1 LLIEI
6 FDFIPKREQGEG
18 IMKKKNLILTAIMAV
33 FITSTVQGQTYKN
46 PLNIKFKYGFMP
58 KTLTTEHFQS
68 WYNSYKSSKLLQ
80 ECNGGIRTD
89 AYSEENGTTKVESMG
104 WAMIIAAYMGDKT
117 TFDGLYKFYK
127 SKIQGHGMM
136 AWKVTCNGVTD
147 GGSAS
152 DGDLDVAFA
161 MVVASWQWG
170 DSYKSEAV
178 KLINTVKKL
187 IVNCGGTT
195 VIAGGMA
202 GMGTYGGCNETDIS
216 YHTPAFFRCFA
227 EVTGDNAWNKL
238 ADDTYTLLNNG
249 ANPTTGLIPDWQSLN
264 GGQASGGR
272 NHNYGFD
279 ACRAPWRIA
288 LDYLWNGNEKAK
300 EWCTKISS
308 WAYGVGPANIKDG
321 YTLDGRVTGSYH
333 NMSYVGGFAVAAMC
347 NSQEIADAFGA
358 EVARMRF
365 DNYWYHGFL
374 GNCYMMTM
382 TGNMWH
388 LRDAE
393 AQTSTKKFQNSGIKS
408 SLAVKYLKNRK
419 LELSGI
425 SNASSVT
432 LSNLQGRI
440 AKKINICEMQNYL
453 IDLSSMENGCYIL
466 SVYGKNNKTSMRQ
479 IISIY

>member
-1 LLIEI
+1 
-6 FDFIPKREQGEG
+6 
-18 IMKKKNLILTAIMAV
+18 MSKKKLILAGLVVALLTGAV
-33 FITSTVQGQTYKN
+33 QSQTTKFPYPKK
-46 PLNIKFKYGFMP
+46 IKYPYGFMP
-58 KTLTTEHFQS
+58 KTLTSEHFDS
-68 WYNSYKSSKLLQ
+68 WYKSYKSSQLLQ
-80 ECNGGIRTD
+80 QCNGGIRTD
-89 AYSEENGTTKVESMG
+89 AYSEENGVTKVESMG

-127 SKIQGHGMM
+127 SKVQGHGMM
-136 AWKVTCNGVTD
+136 AWKVTCGGIND

-170 DSYKSEAV
+170 DSYKDEAV
-178 KLINTVKKL
+178 NVINTVKKL
-187 IVNCGGTT
+187 IVNCGGTS

-202 GMGTYGGCNETDIS
+202 GMGVYGGCNETDIS

-227 EVTGDNAWNKL
+227 EVTKDNAWSKL

-272 NHNYGFD
+272 NHSYGFD

-300 EWCTKISS
+300 AWCTKISS

-321 YTLDGRVTGSYH
+321 YSLDGRATGRYH

-347 NSQEIADAFGA
+347 NSQEVADAFGT

-382 TGNMWH
+382 IGNMWH
-388 LRDAE
+388 VRDAE
-393 AQTSTKKFQNSGIKS
+393 STFVNKKYQNTANNSVT
-408 SLAVKYLKNRK
+408 VKNLRNRK
-419 LELSGI
+419 FELSGI
-425 SNASSVT
+425 SNG
-432 LSNLQGRI
+432 SN
-440 AKKINICEMQNYL
+440 INIINMQGQLAKSIIINGKQNCL
-453 IDLSSMENGCYIL
+453 IDLSTLENGCYIL
-466 SVYGKNNKTSMRQ
+466 SIHEKNNKTGMRQ
-479 IISIY
+479 IISVF